1 MRALVTGAT
10 GFIGSSLLAKLD
22 QPVVLSRNP
31 QRAEKELELYGVTA
45 YGWDAM
51 NEPPPEKAFQGIDVI
66 FHLAGESV
74 GEGRWNAAKKK
85 RISDSRVNA
94 TRMLVDTL
102 NVLENPPKVLV
113 SASAIGYYGSR
124 GDHVLDETALEGD
137 DYLAEVCF
145 AWEQA
150 ALGAEKAG
158 LRVVT
163 VRTGIVLGQGGGA
176 LKKMLTP
183 FKLGLGGRLGS
194 GKQWMSWIH
203 LEDEIGLL
211 LHAATHPEIQ
221 GAMNLVSPE
230 PVTNREFTRTLGRVL
245 GRPTLFPAPAFML
258 RLAIGEFAEVLL
270 GSQRVIPKVA
280 LDTGYE
286 FRYPQLDKALERILY
301 VGK

>member
-10 GFIGSSLLAKLD
+10 GFVGSSLLSKLD
-22 QPVVLSRNP
+22 QPVVLSRDP
-31 QRAEKELELYGVTA
+31 QRAQQELELFGVTA

-51 NEPPPEKAFQGIDVI
+51 HEPPPVEAFAGIDVI

-74 GEGRWNAAKKK
+74 GEGRWTSEKKK

-94 TRMLVDTL
+94 TRMLVDTI

-183 FKLGLGGRLGS
+183 FKFGLGGRLGS

-203 LEDEIGLL
+203 LEDEVGLL

-245 GRPTLFPAPAFML
+245 GRPTVFPVPGFML
-258 RLAIGEFAEVLL
+258 RLAVGEFADVLL
-270 GSQRVIPKVA
+270 GSQRVVPKVA
-280 LDTGYE
+280 QETGYE

>member
-10 GFIGSSLLAKLD
+10 GFIGSSLLSKLD

-31 QRAEKELELYGVTA
+31 RRAEKELERYGVTA

-51 NEPPPEKAFQGIDVI
+51 HEPPPEEAFQGIDVI

-74 GEGRWNAAKKK
+74 GEGRWTAAKKK

-124 GDHVLDETALEGD
+124 GDQQLDETALEGD
-137 DYLAEVCF
+137 DYLAEVCS

-150 ALGAEKAG
+150 ALGVEKAG
-158 LRVVT
+158 MRVVT

-194 GKQWMSWIH
+194 GDQWMSWIH
-203 LEDEIGLL
+203 LEDEVGML

-245 GRPTLFPAPAFML
+245 GRPTVFPVPGFML
-258 RLAIGEFAEVLL
+258 RLAVGEFAEVLL
-270 GSQRVIPKVA
+270 GSQRVVPQVA
-280 LDTGYE
+280 LNTCYE

>member
-10 GFIGSSLLAKLD
+10 GFIGSQLVSRLD
-22 QPVVLSRNP
+22 QPVVLSRHP
-31 QRAEKELELYGVTA
+31 QRAEKQLELYGVTV
-45 YGWDAM
+45 YGWDSD
-51 NEPPPEKAFQGIDVI
+51 NEPPPAAAFEGIDVI

-94 TRMLVDTL
+94 TRRLVDTL

-124 GDHVLDETALEGD
+124 GEELLDETALEGD
-137 DYLAEVCF
+137 DFLAEVCF

-150 ALGAEKAG
+150 ALTAEKAG

-163 VRTGIVLGQGGGA
+163 VRTGIVLGRGGGA
-176 LKKMLTP
+176 LAQMLTP

-194 GKQWMSWIH
+194 GHQWMSWIH
-203 LEDEIGLL
+203 IDDEVGLL
-211 LHAATHPEIQ
+211 LHATIFPVPEF
-221 GAMNLVSPE
+221 ALK
-230 PVTNREFTRTLGRVL
+230 
-245 GRPTLFPAPAFML
+245 
-258 RLAIGEFAEVLL
+258 LAVGEFAEVLL
-270 GSQRVIPKVA
+270 GSQRVVPRVA
-280 LDTGYE
+280 QQSGYE
-286 FRYPQLDKALERILY
+286 FHHPQLDGALERILY